1 MTPTLRLTRR
11 ALAAMVWCLAALSTT
26 GAQEHATAPS
36 SVPPPVR
43 IDAVTARNGMVVAQE
58 KRASRI
64 GVEILEK
71 GGNAIDA
78 AVAVGFALA
87 VTLPKAG
94 NLGGGGFML
103 MHLAQPN
110 EDVAI
115 DYREA
120 APRDTP
126 PDVFLDPNGEADPK
140 KSRESGLGVGVPGTV
155 AGLAVAL
162 DRFGSGKFTLADLI
176 APALALARDGV
187 PVEDDLVDSLLLAQ
201 PRLARWPSSARV
213 FLKPDGTPPGP
224 GEQLVQGDLA
234 ASLEAIARD
243 GARAFYTGPIADQI
257 VAAVREAGGRMTRR
271 DLEAYAPMLRE
282 PAHGTYRGYDIVS
295 MPPPSSGGLTIIQ
308 MLEMLERFP
317 IGDNSQGFGFGQK
330 NTLHVMIEAMRLAF
344 ADRAFWEGDEDFV
357 HVPKKGL
364 LDATYLASRS
374 ALIDL
379 NTVLPPTTH
388 GNPLPFDMASL
399 TSQKVKLAAVA
410 PQREGTHTTHFVVVD
425 KHNNIVSY
433 TTTVESLFGSG
444 ITVPGYG
451 FILNNELTDFN
462 FPPAFNPATGN
473 PGANDVAPFKRP
485 RSSMAPTLLLK
496 DDEPFAVMGAA
507 GGATIINSLLQ
518 ITFNIV
524 DHGMTIQQAIDAPRI
539 SSTHRS
545 SVSCETGPF
554 FPLGFTPTP
563 PFSATVV
570 QALRAMGHDIPPCSA
585 NIATGA
591 SSSAQAVIIDL
602 QTGKQYGAADPRRE
616 GTVIGL
622 PATRQ
627 GG

>member
-1 MTPTLRLTRR
+1 MTPPTLRLTRR
-11 ALAAMVWCLAALSTT
+11 ALAAMMWCLAALSTT

-36 SVPPPVR
+36 FVPPPVR
-43 IDAVTARNGMVVAQE
+43 IDAATARNGMVVAQE

-162 DRFGSGKFTLADLI
+162 DRFGSGKFTLAELI

-213 FLKPDGTPPGP
+213 FLKPDGTAPGP
-224 GEQLVQGDLA
+224 GERLVQGDLA

-271 DLEAYAPMLRE
+271 DLEAYGPMLRE

-295 MPPPSSGGLTIIQ
+295 MPPPSSGGVHLI
-308 MLEMLERFP
+308 EMLNVLEGYP
-317 IGDNSQGFGFGQK
+317 PQDLASASPAA
-330 NTLHVMIEAMRLAF
+330 LHLMIEAMKLAY
-344 ADRAFWEGDEDFV
+344 ADRAEYLGDSDAV
-357 HVPKKGL
+357 DVPIE
-364 LDATYLASRS
+364 R
-374 ALIDL
+374 
-379 NTVLPPTTH
+379 
-388 GNPLPFDMASL
+388 L
-399 TSQKVKLAAVA
+399 TSKTYAA
-410 PQREGTHTTHFVVVD
+410 
-425 KHNNIVSY
+425 
-433 TTTVESLFGSG
+433 
-444 ITVPGYG
+444 
-451 FILNNELTDFN
+451 
-462 FPPAFNPATGN
+462 
-473 PGANDVAPFKRP
+473 
-485 RSSMAPTLLLK
+485 
-496 DDEPFAVMGAA
+496 
-507 GGATIINSLLQ
+507 
-518 ITFNIV
+518 
-524 DHGMTIQQAIDAPRI
+524 
-539 SSTHRS
+539 
-545 SVSCETGPF
+545 
-554 FPLGFTPTP
+554 
-563 PFSATVV
+563 
-570 QALRAMGHDIPPCSA
+570 ALRAGIDPKKARLSVDIRAGEAPASSGGNTTHVSIVDRDGNAVAMTTSLNFNYGLGLVAGQSGILLNNTLDDFAAKPGAPNAFGLTGGAANAPGPGKRPLSSMTPTIVLKDGAPVFVTGAPGGSRIITSVLQVLVNAIDFKKPIAEAVAAPRVHHQWLPDEVVVERTLPAETVRALVARGHKVRVGPTSGSA
-585 NIATGA
+585 NSIAVTPAGL
-591 SSSAQAVIIDL
+591 V
-602 QTGKQYGAADPRRE
+602 GAAD
-616 GTVIGL
+616 
-622 PATRQ
+622 TRAK
-627 GG
+627 GALAAGY